1 MPPYNQKYFNLL
13 AGKNLKWKSLYN
25 QVRFFIP
32 LRYIQNDKSACH
44 SEEGTTEESQR
55 RQR

>member
-1 MPPYNQKYFNLL
+1 MIEKEMRETRIKGWGQCH
-13 AGKNLKWKSLYN
+13 

-44 SEEGTTEESQR
+44 SEEGTTEESR
-55 RQR
+55 CRQL